1 MYIYWYGQAGFKF
14 QSGDVTIII
23 DPYSP
28 RRVGL
33 RGPNFKSDIALLTD
47 NHDALLAK
55 KDFNKETFLVSA
67 PGEYEIKNNFIY
79 GIKLNETQTI
89 YLVEMD
95 DVKIGVLGELKNT
108 LNENIIEK
116 LDDVDVLLVPVGNK
130 KGVLAPEQA
139 AKLIKDIEP
148 KILIPSCYKIPG
160 LKTEAESIDKFY
172 REMGLKN
179 PEVLD
184 KARITSRDLEGK
196 KMMTIVLNPS

>member
-14 QSGDVTIII
+14 QSGNTTIIV

-28 RRVGL
+28 RKVSL

-47 NHDALLAK
+47 GCDVAQAK
-55 KDFNKETFLVSA
+55 KDFKEETFLIFA
-67 PGEYEIKNNFIY
+67 PGEYEIKNNFVY
-79 GIKLNETQTI
+79 GIKIDETQTI
-89 YLVEMD
+89 YLVEMED
-95 DVKIGVLGELKNT
+95 IKIGVLGELKNT
-108 LNENIIEK
+108 LSENIIEK
-116 LDDVDVLLVPVGNK
+116 LDDVDILLVPVGNK
-130 KGVLAPEQA
+130 KRVLSPDQA

-160 LKTEAESIDKFY
+160 LKIEAESIDEFY

-184 KARITSRDLEGK
+184 KARVTTKDLEDK
-196 KMMTIVLNPS
+196 EMMTIVLNPS